1 MIHLFVTPTSVRIA
15 TAAEKAEM
23 GSNIQSRWDW
33 TSMERVQELAAELSK
48 VEGKLFIAT
57 DAGPGVSPRY
67 DVIEAPRV
75 GDEISYSFNGD
86 TTPDG
91 KIISISKSLRL
102 IISST
107 GSRYYRKNQS
117 GCWQKSR
124 MWSMVHGH
132 IEERNPH
139 F

>member
-1 MIHLFVTPTSVRIA
+1 MIHLFVTPTSARLA
-15 TAAEKAEM
+15 TKSEQAEM
-23 GSNIQSRWDW
+23 GSSIQSRWDW
-33 TSMERVQELAAELSK
+33 ATLERAQELATQVTEA
-48 VEGKLFIAT
+48 EGKLFIAT
-57 DAGPGVSPRY
+57 DAGTGVSPRF

-117 GCWQKSR
+117 GCWQKGR
-124 MWSMVHGH
+124 MWSMVTGH